1 MKIRFALPALAAVA
15 ALALAGCTNTD
26 GAEGGANSIGPS
38 GLVETVEVDDAAA
51 ALVPADIADAGKLV
65 MGSDGDY
72 FPNEF
77 KAEDGTTLTG
87 WGIELAEAVAAKLG
101 LEPEWEVLDFDSI
114 IPRIEEGVVN
124 VGASSFTDN
133 LKRQETVDFV
143 NYYNA
148 GTLWAAKAGANI
160 DPDNACGLKVAVQ
173 QGTVQERTELP
184 ARSKKCVDDGEKAI
198 EILPFDGQAAA
209 TNAVVND
216 QADAFS
222 ADSPVTLGAVVELGG
237 VLEPQG
243 AVFASE
249 PYGFAVQKGSPLAQ
263 AVQAALQSLMD
274 DGTYLEILEH
284 WSAESGAI
292 TEATINAGTSPGDE
306 E

>member
-38 GLVETVEVDDAAA
+38 GLVESVTVDEAAA
-51 ALVPADIADAGKLV
+51 ALLPADIAESGKLV

-77 KAEDGTTLTG
+77 KSEDGKTLTG
-87 WGIELAEAVAAKLG
+87 WGIELAEAVSAKLG
-101 LEPEWEVLDFDSI
+101 LTPEWEVLDFDSI

-124 VGASSFTDN
+124 MGASSFTDN
-133 LKRQETVDFV
+133 LKRQESVDFV

-148 GTLWAAKAGANI
+148 GTLWAAKTGANI
-160 DPDNACGLKVAVQ
+160 DPDDACGLTVAVQ

-184 ARSKKCVDDGEKAI
+184 ERSAKCEAAGKDPI

-222 ADSPVTLGAVVELGG
+222 ADSPVTIGAVIELGG
-237 VLEPQG
+237 VLEAQG
-243 AVFASE
+243 EAFASE
-249 PYGFAVQKGSPLAQ
+249 PYGFAVQKGSAMTQ
-263 AVQAALQSLMD
+263 AVQAAVQSLMD
-274 DGTYLEILEH
+274 DGTYLKILEH
-284 WSAESGAI
+284 WGAEGGAI
-292 TEATINAGTSPGDE
+292 TEATVNAGTSSGE
-306 E
+306 EE